1 MQLNRNLMF
10 LKNIL
15 KITGLNINIIRWLII
30 LLYTFKVNIMFL
42 KKYNLILI
50 SQKS

>member
-15 KITGLNINIIRWLII
+15 KITGLKINIITWLINH
-30 LLYTFKVNIMFL
+30 LCTFKVNIMF
-42 KKYNLILI
+42 
-50 SQKS
+50 